1 VVIRL
6 HTDPE
11 NRGTGAYQLLTPYT
25 HGVPHVDCEGPSAV
39 TRTNLL
45 LPPGRKA
52 PETRPLYNYLE
63 ITLSISALCIS
74 LISWDANTTVL
85 HCCILYAVQGLFGL
99 LAQPAASL
107 QG

>member
-6 HTDPE
+6 HTDAE
-11 NRGTGAYQLLTPYT
+11 NRGTGAYQLLTPYK

-52 PETRPLYNYLE
+52 PETRPHREPNRVVTHTAHAAGNASPADTAAAGAVIQVRRVSNYWV
-63 ITLSISALCIS
+63 AMVC
-74 LISWDANTTVL
+74 
-85 HCCILYAVQGLFGL
+85 
-99 LAQPAASL
+99 
-107 QG
+107 

>member
-39 TRTNLL
+39 TRTSLL
-45 LPPGRKA
+45 LPPGRKT
-52 PETRPLYNYLE
+52 PEPARIGNRTVYLE
-63 ITLSISALCIS
+63 KCNDASSIWATAGIMQLQCLRNSQLSEER
-74 LISWDANTTVL
+74 N
-85 HCCILYAVQGLFGL
+85 
-99 LAQPAASL
+99 
-107 QG
+107 

>member
-39 TRTNLL
+39 TRTNNGIIVGMVVLGL
-45 LPPGRKA
+45 CFDGGWPDDGSAQEGCGGDEGDCVEPARSVVQWHVGSCRTPTPP
-52 PETRPLYNYLE
+52 LE
-63 ITLSISALCIS
+63 RL
-74 LISWDANTTVL
+74 D
-85 HCCILYAVQGLFGL
+85 
-99 LAQPAASL
+99 
-107 QG
+107 